1 VSQVLVEPLSPR
13 ALWNYAMRN
22 RFELLLFSARVV
34 VGYPAAWLLAM
45 ASSLAPLVH
54 SGASNWKADLA
65 ALNDLPH
72 AELIVIGFAVTVSAF
87 ALAMWL
93 LPL

>member
-1 VSQVLVEPLSPR
+1 MVEPLFPR

-22 RFELLLFSARVV
+22 RFELLLLFSARLV

-45 ASSLAPLVH
+45 ASVN
-54 SGASNWKADLA
+54 SGARNWKADLA
-65 ALNDLPH
+65 ALNDLPR

-87 ALAMWL
+87 ALALWL

>member
-1 VSQVLVEPLSPR
+1 
-13 ALWNYAMRN
+13 MRN
-22 RFELLLFSARVV
+22 RFELLLLFSARVV

-54 SGASNWKADLA
+54 SGARNWKADLA

-72 AELIVIGFAVTVSAF
+72 AELIVIGFAVMVSAF
-87 ALAMWL
+87 ALALWL